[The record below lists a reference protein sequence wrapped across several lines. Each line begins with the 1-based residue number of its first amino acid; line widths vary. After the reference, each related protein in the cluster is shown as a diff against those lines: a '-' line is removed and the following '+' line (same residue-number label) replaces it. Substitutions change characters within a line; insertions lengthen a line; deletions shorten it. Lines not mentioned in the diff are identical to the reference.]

1 MSLLNQLISVFK
13 FNIPKRLGRKDYL
26 FNILQ
31 LVGATFIFAVVYMV
45 PIIVLDTKA
54 AHPVSIICIILGFVA
69 MMGFNIFIT
78 ISCGIARLHDLNK
91 SGWWILLISL
101 PQVICG
107 VLGMDKIG
115 HIFGY
120 IFFGLLL
127 LYPGTKG
134 SNKYGE
140 TSTISIVKS

>member
-1 MSLLNQLISVFK
+1 MSLLNQLISFFK
-13 FNIPKRLGRKDYL
+13 FNIPQRLGRKDYL

-31 LVGATFIFAVVYMV
+31 LAGATFIFVVFLIV
-45 PIIVLDTKA
+45 PIVLLDKKTT
-54 AHPVSIICIILGFVA
+54 HSVSIICIILGCVV
-69 MMGFNIFIT
+69 MMVFNIFIT

-91 SGWWILLISL
+91 SGWWMLLISL
-101 PQVICG
+101 VQVICG
-107 VLGMDKIG
+107 VFGMDRIG

-134 SNKYGE
+134 ANKYGE